1 MEKNGGRLTNKKEVV
16 FLPPTRDVEFLRVV
30 VLVVRKEKVM
40 KVMATLKSAKTSKR
54 KKEDDKKKINK

>member
-1 MEKNGGRLTNKKEVV
+1 VEKNGGRLTNKKEVV